1 MLSPERRLSRV
12 INNLANDPV
21 EAYVGNIMAKFQKW
35 QQNRIIEAIQV
46 AGLDPREFDLVN
58 EDAEFK
64 IKHKSSE
71 SFLNVG
77 DGPGLY
83 GGRFVVGDAP
93 SWAYEAYTWQALLSR
108 VSNWIEDVKR
118 DLEMPD
124 LAELYKLKTGAS
136 RESEPTG
143 WDRVDRTVTEIR
155 SRLATAETE
164 EQYQAVGLLCRE
176 TLISTSQ
183 AVYDPQLHPTL
194 DGVAASPTDAKRM
207 LEAYITIA
215 LGSAENEFVRK
226 HTKASLDLA
235 VSLQHKRMASFR
247 DAALCVEATTS
258 VVNLIAIMAGLRD
271 PR

>member
-1 MLSPERRLSRV
+1 
-12 INNLANDPV
+12 
-21 EAYVGNIMAKFQKW
+21 MAKFEKW
-35 QQNRIIEAIQV
+35 QRNGIIKAIQET
-46 AGLDPREFDLVN
+46 GLDPSEFDLAN

-64 IKHKSSE
+64 IKHKSSK

-83 GGRFVVGDAP
+83 GGRFVVGDAAP
-93 SWAYEAYTWQALLSR
+93 WPYEAYTWQTLLSR
-108 VSNWIEDVKR
+108 ISNWLDDVKR

-124 LAELYKLKTGAS
+124 LAELYKSKTGAS

-143 WDRVDRTVTEIR
+143 WDRVDRTFPEIR
-155 SRLATAETE
+155 SRLASAETE

-194 DGVAASPTDAKRM
+194 DGVTASPTDAKRM
-207 LEAYITIA
+207 LEAYIAVA
-215 LGSAENEFVRK
+215 LGSAENTFVRK
-226 HTKASLDLA
+226 HAKASLELA
-235 VSLQHKRMASFR
+235 VSLQHKRTASFR